1 MSIIS
6 QFFKKDL
13 LVAALFVMAPNWKQN
28 KYPSTDEEINKL
40 VYLYTGILLTNKNK
54 WTIAQFRSVLSLS
67 HVSTLRTHELQ
78 HARPPYPS
86 PTPGVHPNPCPL
98 SWWSHSTISSSVIP
112 FSYSQSCLYQG
123 LFQWV
128 SSSHQVAKVL
138 EFQLQHQSFQWTPR
152 TDLL

>member
-54 WTIAQFRSVLSLS
+54 
-67 HVSTLRTHELQ
+67 
-78 HARPPYPS
+78 
-86 PTPGVHPNPCPL
+86 
-98 SWWSHSTISSSVIP
+98 
-112 FSYSQSCLYQG
+112 
-123 LFQWV
+123 
-128 SSSHQVAKVL
+128 
-138 EFQLQHQSFQWTPR
+138 
-152 TDLL
+152 